1 MCRSYWSVLCFML
14 FNFLIYWRR
23 MSFFLYYQ
31 SEVKSICGG
40 HQLRAVLGKYSDSNW
55 CNRTKPKIGK
65 DGAAAGEMKMDPDF
79 FA

>member
-1 MCRSYWSVLCFML
+1 MFFCGCFVLHTVSLLYLLTGVL
-14 FNFLIYWRR
+14 FSPY
-23 MSFFLYYQ
+23 SQ